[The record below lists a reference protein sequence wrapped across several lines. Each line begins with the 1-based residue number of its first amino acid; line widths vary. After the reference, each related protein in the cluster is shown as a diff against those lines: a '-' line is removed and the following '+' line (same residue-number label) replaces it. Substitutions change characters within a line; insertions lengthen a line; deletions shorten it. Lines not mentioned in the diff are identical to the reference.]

1 MAVTKEQK
9 EKIIKDFRINDKDCG
24 SAQVQIAIL
33 TSEINDLTEHLKT
46 HIHDYH
52 SKRGLL
58 MKVGKRRKLLA
69 YLKDNFFTLEDDAK
83 IAELER
89 MNHYDS
95 LTPAYNR
102 KLLRPAS
109 RYRSNKP
116 HSSQLQLYHPDR
128 IS

>member
-33 TSEINDLTEHLKT
+33 TSEINELTEHLKT

-69 YLKDNFFTLEDDAK
+69 C
-83 IAELER
+83 
-89 MNHYDS
+89 
-95 LTPAYNR
+95 
-102 KLLRPAS
+102 RP
-109 RYRSNKP
+109 
-116 HSSQLQLYHPDR
+116 
-128 IS
+128 